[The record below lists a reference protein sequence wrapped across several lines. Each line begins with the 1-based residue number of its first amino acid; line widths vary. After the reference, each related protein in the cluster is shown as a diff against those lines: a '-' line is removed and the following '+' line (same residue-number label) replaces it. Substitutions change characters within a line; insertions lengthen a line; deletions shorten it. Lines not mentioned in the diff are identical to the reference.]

1 MKAMNARERKLLA
14 VGILIA
20 VVLLLFALVVAPIA
34 GGFST
39 RADEQAQLALTY
51 TQNERLIGATPVWR
65 QRANA
70 QRTDQ
75 ASYAIV
81 AASPDAALD
90 AIRQRARKTFAGVGN
105 VISSV
110 QALESDAGWVRAQI
124 DGQVGLTSLT
134 QGLRRL
140 QTETPY
146 LVVESVSIAA
156 DEAANTGNI
165 GLMNVRLEIAARY
178 VQALPQ

>member
-1 MKAMNARERKLLA
+1 MKAMNARERKILA
-14 VGILIA
+14 VGILVA
-20 VVLLLFALVVAPIA
+20 VVLLLYALVVAPIVD
-34 GGFST
+34 GFSA
-39 RADEQAQLALTY
+39 RSDARAQLALTY

-65 QRANA
+65 QRAGS
-70 QRTDQ
+70 QQKDQ
-75 ASYAIV
+75 ANFAIV

-90 AIRQRARKTFAGVGN
+90 TIRNRVRKTFAGVGN
-105 VISSV
+105 VVSSV
-110 QALESDAGWVRAQI
+110 QALESNPGWVRAQI

-156 DEAANTGNI
+156 EEAANTGNI
-165 GLMNVRLEIAARY
+165 GVMNVRLEIAARY

>member
-1 MKAMNARERKLLA
+1 MKPLNARERKILA
-14 VGILIA
+14 IGILA
-20 VVLLLFALVVAPIA
+20 AVLLLLYALIVAPIA
-34 GGFST
+34 DGFAA
-39 RADEQAQLALTY
+39 RADERAQLALTY

-65 QRANA
+65 QRASA
-70 QRTDQ
+70 QRKDQ
-75 ASYAIV
+75 ARYAII

-90 AIRQRARKTFAGVGN
+90 AIRLRARKTFAGVGN

-124 DGQVGLTSLT
+124 DGQVGLTSLA

-140 QTETPY
+140 QTEAPY

-165 GLMNVRLEIAARY
+165 GVMNIRLEIAARY